1 MRGPT
6 RNRTVQTVQF
16 CTSVGSRS
24 NVSDMSYFIAATQ
37 GLSVPSARLCRIER
51 FFRMAESTQIEL
63 TDQGYE
69 LFVDGE
75 FYSLSFSLEDA
86 LDELDTALLGA
97 PGPRSGIPM
106 AVLPE
111 PLSPR
116 VWGVDMEH
124 ATRQARYALESL

>member
-1 MRGPT
+1 
-6 RNRTVQTVQF
+6 
-16 CTSVGSRS
+16 
-24 NVSDMSYFIAATQ
+24 MSYFTAATQ
-37 GLSVPSARLCRIER
+37 GLDIPPAYRRRAER
-51 FFRMAESTQIEL
+51 FFRAAESAQIEL

-69 LFVDGE
+69 LFVDDE
-75 FYSLSFSLEDA
+75 FHSLSFSLEDA

-97 PGPRSGIPM
+97 PGPRKGIPM

-111 PLSPR
+111 LLSSR

>member
-1 MRGPT
+1 
-6 RNRTVQTVQF
+6 
-16 CTSVGSRS
+16 
-24 NVSDMSYFIAATQ
+24 MSYFITTTQ
-37 GLSVPSARLCRIER
+37 GLDVPSARLRRVER
-51 FFRMAESTQIEL
+51 FFRMAESAQIEL

-69 LFVDGE
+69 LFVGDE
-75 FYSLSFSLEDA
+75 FHSLSFSLEDA

-97 PGPRSGIPM
+97 PGPRNGIPM

-124 ATRQARYALESL
+124 AARQARYALESL